1 MGVRIY
7 IDNVNIRAWMD
18 RDPTRPSGQAYGEV
32 PTLDLEILGDYDP
45 AGPLPITPTGGM
57 EVVFYNHNANPLLH
71 EYYFTGKIVQITQVP
86 TVEDKRWIVKCEGW
100 ERELNH
106 HVPHIEWAE
115 TDFPTDKDRII
126 DLGTASGMDLT
137 QWDFTSR
144 VGGPFISYP
153 TGSLQ
158 GFHRQTV
165 WDILWG
171 IASDPGQPGDG
182 DYPVPI
188 RRMKVDGEWTDPSN
202 PTTSTITKFIN
213 YYSGATTGINTKPL
227 VTRGVKLA
235 SWVLDDFTVPS
246 MGALPDA
253 PTLQPWVQQ
262 NGTIGSDGTMA
273 TVFVDGSAPHPT
285 LAYVG
290 VPTVSD
296 GQLSAV
302 VGHYDDGWGLAFRVV
317 AAPPPAWEGF
327 MLYHSGGRLQ
337 LAKWEAGAETIL
349 AAPSVALVNGDIV
362 TVILSGTS
370 IIAQVNGSTV
380 ISVTSSFQQTAVI
393 YGMAVPNRFGGG
405 TMGWNSFRVKARG
418 IQTIGRWRRELDWS
432 GMLNVLPIA
441 GPGSDPFPAN
451 WQHQVGVAQDGGFLW
466 KNYDPGAWQATHGY
480 LVGDRRRPIDPNGR
494 QYKVTAVTTGISG
507 SSPPAWSTAL
517 LEGQTVVDAGVTWT
531 CETWNA
537 GAYTDSPGMVTED
550 GGQITARVGQMVLG
564 ADAFG
569 REDSSLSLG
578 DAEVGG
584 TYALYALSGTG
595 QIWGIQANRARVYA
609 GTGGG
614 LALIDQKAS
623 TGIFSLTLPVVVAGS
638 GLAFRFFD
646 ATNGWYLIAE
656 SAGGGRYGLYK
667 VIAGTPTLMGSY
679 STALAD
685 GVALKVSCHNSTIDV
700 YVNDVF
706 RFTVTDTKFEG
717 CTLWGMVNTTMSTT
731 TRFDDLK
738 ATSGYG
744 ARAFGFSPTPGANN
758 TLASIL
764 FGIRFDSNKN
774 ATPTESGSNV
784 GSSVTY
790 QDGDLFRVQLRWE
803 LFNGHPRMV
812 ASYIRIRSG
821 VEAAW
826 YTSAVTP
833 APTTAAPYYADSSFY
848 HTGAALNNVTLR
860 RFTYNIFQASDVIPG
875 YDMNEWGDWPAK
887 KMLTDDTLDTYQ
899 KREDRARA
907 VFMKY
912 AFPKV
917 VLKVNTLEAIT
928 LGYRTIVYNEK
939 LGYNP
944 EILVAA
950 TIEKDFMATKNPAKP
965 VYVISLGD
973 SDREYGDQEPLG
985 FLVRGTINDT
995 QAPNIPSGLA
1005 APEDPTHQGEDTPT
1019 TVYQIFTLV
1028 ENGEDTKEYDFELSR
1043 PHFQSVFRT
1052 FPANQQAG
1060 YMMGGLGPKAQHYI
1074 RVRARDYNQ
1083 NTSEW
1088 SDSVAFRSGDIT
1100 IAPPSPF
1107 AVSRYGYGK
1116 GNGAWVV
1123 VGWTLP
1129 NEPQRAY
1136 FELQKKLS
1144 AADSWQPSRYAPR
1157 DSVEANVD
1165 DIVAGL
1171 AYDYRIRTV
1180 VGGRVQ
1186 SDYPEGGTRV
1196 SAWAEILAYTVP
1208 ALPSK
1213 EVYNSGAWGVGPGPE
1228 WVNSTIPGWYIDQQD
1243 SGCTIAIDTG
1253 VQYRGMNVLKIVT
1266 TNGGVV
1272 KLHSGQFPVVAA
1284 YNDWAWAA
1292 AKNLV
1297 NVTNDIKVKVQYR
1310 DSVDLGTGTV
1320 DIINGLVGT
1329 SFAVQDTMV
1338 RSTVPINSIKGE
1350 FFIQVTG
1357 QAPSGGTAYIVLP
1370 DYGTQLR
1377 NEQVRPIYPWRIY
1390 GTDADLQITEP
1401 GDDTVTFQVIDDGTP
1416 YHRLVFKAGGGAGSS
1431 QGITIGKPSE
1441 PTLKIEAVSSS
1452 VAPLN
1457 WTPWTSDPSGA
1468 TDGDL
1473 WTVKDNS
1480 TFLKL
1485 MGKDATVGNV
1495 VLGHS
1500 LAARAETSFP
1510 GSPIDKQKTYRY
1522 DQRRDWFRDNGNS
1535 KWYGQPIYIPFHN
1548 YLGAPPY
1555 TVTTEALAMAPED
1568 DFALWLERFNVGFY
1582 VGGTNDASNY
1592 WVIYLRQLTSG
1603 VSVNNL
1609 ASITTQSEAANT
1621 WKKKSTAVN
1630 VAANATDIWLQ
1641 VYVET
1646 HGSPAGIY
1654 VQVGVRAREIG

>member
-18 RDPTRPSGQAYGEV
+18 RDPTKPSAQAYGEV
-32 PTLDLEILGDYDP
+32 PTLDLEILGDYAP

-106 HVPHIEWAE
+106 HVPHVEWDQATFT
-115 TDFPTDKDRII
+115 TDTARVIN
-126 DLGTASGMDLT
+126 LGTASGMDLAT
-137 QWDFTSR
+137 WDFTSR

-153 TGSLQ
+153 VGSLQ

-165 WDILWG
+165 WDILWA
-171 IASDPGQPGDG
+171 IASDPGQLGDTG
-182 DYPVPI
+182 YPVPT
-188 RRMKVDGEWTDPSN
+188 RRMKVDGEWTDPAN
-202 PTTSTITKFIN
+202 PTTSTITKFIH
-213 YYSGATTGINTKPL
+213 YYSGSTTGINAKPL

-235 SWVLDDFTVPS
+235 SWVLDDFDIPIS
-246 MGALPDA
+246 PLGDA
-253 PTLQPWVQQ
+253 PTLQHWVAF
-262 NGTIGSDGTMA
+262 NGTMLATGGYAAIATPGSGIYPDL
-273 TVFVDGSAPHPT
+273 S
-285 LAYVG
+285 YVS

-302 VGHYDDGWGLAFRVV
+302 ADFIDDGWGLAFRVTLG
-317 AAPPPAWEGF
+317 AAPAW
-327 MLYHSGGRLQ
+327 SGYIVYYNAGRLF
-337 LAKWEAGAETIL
+337 LNKWQSGAETTL
-349 AAPSVALVNGDIV
+349 ASPTITLNNGDIV
-362 TVILSGTS
+362 TVILAGAS
-370 IIAQVNGSTV
+370 ITVQVNGSTV
-380 ISVTSSFQQTAVI
+380 ATVTNSFNQTAAI
-393 YGMAVPNRFGGG
+393 YGLASPRAFAAV
-405 TMGWNSFRVKARG
+405 TKAQWDQFRVKARG

-432 GMLNVLPIA
+432 GMLNILPIA
-441 GPGSDPFPAN
+441 GPDSDPFPVN
-451 WQHQVGVAQDGGFLW
+451 WQHQVGVTQDNDFLW
-466 KNYDPGAWQATHGY
+466 KNYDPGAWQATHSY
-480 LVGDRRRPIDPNGR
+480 VIGDRRRPIDPNGR

-507 SSPPAWSTAL
+507 GSPPAWSTAL

-537 GAYTDSPGMVTED
+537 GAYSDSPGMVTED
-550 GGQITARVGQMVLG
+550 GGQITARVGQATLG
-564 ADAFG
+564 ADGFG
-569 REDSSLSLG
+569 REDSSVSLG

-595 QIWGIQANRARVYA
+595 QRWGIQANQARVYA

-614 LALIDQKAS
+614 LALLDHKAS

-679 STALAD
+679 STALVN

-717 CTLWGMVNTTMSTT
+717 ATLWGMVNTTMSQT

-744 ARAFGFSPTPGANN
+744 ARAFGFSPNPGANN
-758 TLASIL
+758 TLASLL
-764 FGIRFDSNKN
+764 FGIRLDTNKN
-774 ATPTESGSNV
+774 ATPTENGVNV

-790 QDGDLFRVQLRWE
+790 QDGDLFRVQLRKE

-833 APTTAAPYYADSSFY
+833 APSTAAPYYADSSFY

-860 RFTYNIFQASDVIPG
+860 RFTYNVFQASDVIVG

-928 LGYRTIVYNEK
+928 LGFRTIVYNEK

-1005 APEDPTHQGEDTPT
+1005 APEDGSHQGEDTPT

-1060 YMMGGLGPKAQHYI
+1060 YRMGGLGPKAQHYI

-1186 SDYPEGGTRV
+1186 SDYPEGGTKV
-1196 SAWAEILAYTVP
+1196 SAWAEILSYTVP

-1213 EVYNSGAWGVGPGPE
+1213 DVYNSGAWGWGL
-1228 WVNSTIPGWYIDQQD
+1228 
-1243 SGCTIAIDTG
+1243 A
-1253 VQYRGMNVLKIVT
+1253 L
-1266 TNGGVV
+1266 NG
-1272 KLHSGQFPVVAA
+1272 
-1284 YNDWAWAA
+1284 
-1292 AKNLV
+1292 
-1297 NVTNDIKVKVQYR
+1297 
-1310 DSVDLGTGTV
+1310 
-1320 DIINGLVGT
+1320 
-1329 SFAVQDTMV
+1329 
-1338 RSTVPINSIKGE
+1338 
-1350 FFIQVTG
+1350 
-1357 QAPSGGTAYIVLP
+1357 
-1370 DYGTQLR
+1370 
-1377 NEQVRPIYPWRIY
+1377 
-1390 GTDADLQITEP
+1390 
-1401 GDDTVTFQVIDDGTP
+1401 
-1416 YHRLVFKAGGGAGSS
+1416 
-1431 QGITIGKPSE
+1431 
-1441 PTLKIEAVSSS
+1441 
-1452 VAPLN
+1452 
-1457 WTPWTSDPSGA
+1457 
-1468 TDGDL
+1468 
-1473 WTVKDNS
+1473 
-1480 TFLKL
+1480 
-1485 MGKDATVGNV
+1485 
-1495 VLGHS
+1495 
-1500 LAARAETSFP
+1500 
-1510 GSPIDKQKTYRY
+1510 
-1522 DQRRDWFRDNGNS
+1522 
-1535 KWYGQPIYIPFHN
+1535 
-1548 YLGAPPY
+1548 
-1555 TVTTEALAMAPED
+1555 
-1568 DFALWLERFNVGFY
+1568 
-1582 VGGTNDASNY
+1582 
-1592 WVIYLRQLTSG
+1592 
-1603 VSVNNL
+1603 
-1609 ASITTQSEAANT
+1609 
-1621 WKKKSTAVN
+1621 
-1630 VAANATDIWLQ
+1630 
-1641 VYVET
+1641 
-1646 HGSPAGIY
+1646 
-1654 VQVGVRAREIG
+1654 